1 MSQSL
6 RKTIRLRA
14 HSVLSGVRTE
24 HPHQTHLGKLWNVEH
39 KGKILKLGKRKDK
52 LSTKEGMMLPSA
64 SQVLDFCGRAF
75 GFLLIRDLEPRIL
88 YPAQQAT
95 KTNNKVETCVDMQ
108 ELRHRLPSYLRQN
121 LKEKGRRT
129 WDLSKSGLTP
139 SREEYG
145 SRNVAQVHMAA
156 ST

>member
-6 RKTIRLRA
+6 RKTIRLRV

-24 HPHQTHLGKLWNVEH
+24 HPHQTHLGEFWNVEH
-39 KGKILKLGKRKDK
+39 KEKILELGKRKDK
-52 LSTKEGMMLPSA
+52 LSTKEGIMLASA
-64 SQVLDFCGRAF
+64 SHMLDFCGRAS
-75 GFLLIRDLEPRIL
+75 GLLITRDLEPIIL

-95 KTNNKVETCVDMQ
+95 KTNNKVETCVDLQ
-108 ELRHRLPSYLRQN
+108 ELRHRLPSYLKQN
-121 LKEKGRRT
+121 LKGKGRKT
-129 WDLSKSGLTP
+129 WYLSKSGLTP
-139 SREEYG
+139 SREESG